1 MEKGRMIYVD
11 ESGKKLVTRM
21 LICDMR
27 PVRSSCG
34 MHIVNTFRYGGLRS
48 AEEFLCFARRF
59 AELYEENEGE
69 KEDELVREVLPGE
82 GRTFAVPGKTA
93 MENGYGKSAGAAV
106 DAAALWLEPESC
118 CYVICGDAMTIYC
131 GLEPAETV
139 YRRADAFEP
148 PVDECEFVTIMENL
162 KSGEGISAPAQD
174 LIVHLL
180 GLLMR
185 DWGGEISY
193 YVYDLDFGRKFE
205 PGLLSDRDG
214 YVDLSCDQAL
224 YRDLARTGF

>member
-1 MEKGRMIYVD
+1 
-11 ESGKKLVTRM
+11 
-21 LICDMR
+21 
-27 PVRSSCG
+27 

-48 AEEFLCFARRF
+48 AEEFLCFAGRF
-59 AELYEENEGE
+59 ARLYEERKVEIE
-69 KEDELVREVLPGE
+69 EELVREVLL
-82 GRTFAVPGKTA
+82 
-93 MENGYGKSAGAAV
+93 GAATF
-106 DAAALWLEPESC
+106 WLEPESY
-118 CYVICGDAMTIYC
+118 CYVICG
-131 GLEPAETV
+131 
-139 YRRADAFEP
+139 DAFEP
-148 PVDECEFVTIMENL
+148 PVDECEFVTIMETL

>member
-1 MEKGRMIYVD
+1 MDKGRMIYVD
-11 ESGKKLVTRM
+11 ESGKKLVTRKF
-21 LICDMR
+21 ICDMR

-48 AEEFLCFARRF
+48 AEEFLCFAGRF
-59 AELYEENEGE
+59 ARLYEERKVEIE
-69 KEDELVREVLPGE
+69 EELVREVLL
-82 GRTFAVPGKTA
+82 
-93 MENGYGKSAGAAV
+93 GAATF
-106 DAAALWLEPESC
+106 WLEPESY
-118 CYVICGDAMTIYC
+118 CYVICGDTMIIYC

-148 PVDECEFVTIMENL
+148 PVDECEFVTIMETL